1 VKSYYAEKMGID
13 PKKIFV
19 VSIMPCT
26 AKKFEVQRP
35 ELGKDGRPDVDV
47 SLTTRELARM
57 IRRAGIKFEDLPDEV
72 CDPMLGV
79 ASGAG
84 HIFGATGGV
93 MEAALRTAYEVVTGK
108 TLEKVEF
115 HAVRGTEAI
124 KEAEYDLNGVKVRV
138 AVTSG
143 LENASKLLDM
153 IKSGEKQYEFVEV
166 MACPGGCV
174 NGGGQPIQP
183 GAVRNFVDL
192 RAKRAA
198 GLYGEDDK
206 MQLRKSHENPE
217 VQALYRDY
225 LGEPNSHKA
234 HELLHTHY
242 TERGLY
248 K

>member
-1 VKSYYAEKMGID
+1 
-13 PKKIFV
+13 
-19 VSIMPCT
+19 
-26 AKKFEVQRP
+26 
-35 ELGKDGRPDVDV
+35 
-47 SLTTRELARM
+47 
-57 IRRAGIKFEDLPDEV
+57 
-72 CDPMLGV
+72 
-79 ASGAG
+79 
-84 HIFGATGGV
+84 

-183 GAVRNFVDL
+183 GSVRNFVDL

-198 GLYGEDDK
+198 ALYGEDDN
-206 MQLRKSHENPE
+206 MPLRKSHENPE

>member
-1 VKSYYAEKMGID
+1 MI
-13 PKKIFV
+13 KK
-19 VSIMPCT
+19 
-26 AKKFEVQRP
+26 
-35 ELGKDGRPDVDV
+35 
-47 SLTTRELARM
+47 
-57 IRRAGIKFEDLPDEV
+57 AGIKFTQLPDET
-72 CDPMLGV
+72 CDPLMGI

-93 MEAALRTAYEVVTGK
+93 MEAALRTVYEVVTGK

-115 HAVRGTEAI
+115 HAVRGIEAI
-124 KEAEYDLNGVKVRV
+124 KEAEYDLNGTKVRV

-153 IKSGEKQYEFVEV
+153 IKSGEKSYEFVEV

-183 GAVRNFVDL
+183 GYIRNFVDL
-192 RAKRAA
+192 RKERAA
-198 GLYGEDDK
+198 ALYSEDAGMK
-206 MQLRKSHENPE
+206 LRKSHENPE
-217 VQALYRDY
+217 VKQIYDEY

-234 HELLHTHY
+234 HEILHTHY

-248 K
+248 RK